1 MTNNSLEV
9 AAGKKILILDG
20 AMGTMIQRH
29 KLQESDYRG
38 EMFKDHP
45 MLQKG
50 NNDLLSLTRPDVIKG
65 IHREYLEAGA
75 DIITTN
81 SFNSNRISMADYGM
95 EGRVYELNVGAA
107 RLAAAAV
114 REYAA
119 SLEENKKPSRALF
132 VAGTMGPTNRT
143 ASMSSDVNDP
153 GARAVTFDD
162 LVEAYS
168 EQAKGLIEGG
178 VDILLVETVFDV
190 LNCKA
195 ALFAIDSVFEE
206 IGMKLPVMVSGT
218 ITDAS
223 GRTLTGQTLEA
234 FLVSVSHFPL
244 FSIGLNC
251 ALGAEQL
258 RPFIQELSAKSPFY
272 VSAHPNAGLPNQFG
286 EYDQS
291 AAFMASIAEDY
302 MKEGWVNVLGGCC
315 GTTPQHINRIAEVA
329 KKYQPRP
336 LPSLTRQ
343 TKLSG
348 LEVLTITPETNFV
361 NVGERTN
368 VSGSIKF
375 ARLIREEK
383 YDEAL
388 AIARNQVEGGAQ
400 VIDICMDEAML
411 DSEKAMVKF
420 VNLIMAEPDIS
431 KLPLM
436 IDSSRWS
443 VIEGALKCIQGKS
456 VVNSISLKEG
466 EEIFL
471 SRAKTIRKYGA
482 ATVVM
487 LFDENGQADTFE
499 RKISV
504 AERSYRLLTDKIGFP
519 PEDIIFDP
527 NVLAVATGIEEH
539 NNYGINFIRAT
550 EWIKQNLPHAK
561 ISGGISNLS
570 FSFRGTDKVREAMHS
585 IFLFHAIKA
594 GLDMGIVNPG
604 MLQVYSEIEPDLLV
618 LAEDV
623 ILNRRSDATERLVK
637 FAEGIK
643 NEGKKQEKE
652 DAWRMLPVVDRIK
665 HALVRGLDEFIE
677 QDVEEA
683 RLLFK
688 RSIELIEGPL
698 MGGMNEVGDLFGSGK
713 MFLPQVVKSARVMK
727 KAVTKLAPYIEQES
741 LGEEKKSAGKVL
753 LATVKGDVHDI
764 GKNIVGVVLSCN
776 NYEIIDLGVM
786 VPAEKIID
794 AAIKEQVDFIGL
806 SGLITPSLEEMVH
819 VAAEMERRKISIP
832 LLIGGA
838 TTSEIH
844 AAVKVAPVYSY
855 SVIHVK
861 DASKAAGVLSSL
873 LNKDSIDYAT
883 SIRDKYNKMRDAHS
897 SRVAEKNLLSL
908 SQARANR
915 FDGGGTAAA
924 AGGEATSGAAANGW
938 NGFSP
943 FAPKQ
948 PGIHVLNNIDLAE
961 LAGYI
966 DWTFFF
972 FAWKLSGKYPAIF
985 SDPIKGEE
993 AKKLFDD
1000 GQIYLR
1006 KIIEDKLI
1014 TAKAVFGLFP
1024 AVSAGDD
1031 VKVLENGIALSTK
1044 NVKTTFCFLRN
1055 QEQKEKG
1062 INNLSLADYIAP
1074 ESSGIIDNIGA
1085 FVVTAALDE
1094 SGTDKYKDDDYAM
1107 IMIRILSDRLA
1118 EAAAEWLHTKIRREY
1133 WGYAADE
1140 NLSVEEMIKQ
1150 KYKGIRPAPGY
1161 PACPDHTEKR
1171 VIFDLLEA
1179 EKRIGARLTEN
1190 FAMVPAAAVSG
1201 YIFSHPQS
1209 VYFNIGKIGQD
1220 QLKEYASRKK
1230 MTIEET
1236 AKWLSPN
1243 L

>member
-1 MTNNSLEV
+1 MKYSLEQLIRQ
-9 AAGKKILILDG
+9 KILILDG
-20 AMGTMIQRH
+20 AMGTMIQKH
-29 KLQESDYRG
+29 KLLENDYRG
-38 EMFKDHP
+38 ESFKDHP
-45 MLQKG
+45 KPQKG
-50 NNDLLSLTRPDVIKG
+50 NNDLLSITNPGIIKG

-81 SFNSNRISMADYGM
+81 TFNSNRISMSDYGM
-95 EGRVYELNVGAA
+95 EDQVYKMNFQSARIAA
-107 RLAAAAV
+107 ESV
-114 REYAA
+114 VEFENSREP
-119 SLEENKKPSRALF
+119 EEHF
-132 VAGTMGPTNRT
+132 IAGTLGPTNRT

-153 GARAVTFDD
+153 GARAITFDE

-168 EQAKGLIEGG
+168 GQVRGLIDGG
-178 VDILLVETVFDV
+178 VNVLLIETVFDV

-206 IGMKLPVMVSGT
+206 KGRTLPVMVSGT
-218 ITDAS
+218 ITDTS

-234 FLVSVSHFPL
+234 FIVSVSHFPL

-258 RPFIQELSAKSPFY
+258 RPYVEELSSKTGFY
-272 VSAHPNAGLPNQFG
+272 VSVHPNAGLPNQFG

-291 AAFMASIAEDY
+291 ASYMASIAEDF
-302 MKEGWVNVLGGCC
+302 MKEGWVNIIGGCC
-315 GTTPQHINRIAEVA
+315 GTTPHHIRKIAEASKQYKPRVRPEI
-329 KKYQPRP
+329 KKY
-336 LPSLTRQ
+336 TR
-343 TKLSG
+343 LSG
-348 LEVLTITPETNFV
+348 LEALTITPETNFV
-361 NVGERTN
+361 NIGERTN

-388 AIARNQVEGGAQ
+388 AVARSQVEGGAQ
-400 VIDICMDEAML
+400 IIDICMDEAML

-436 IDSSRWS
+436 IDSSRWN
-443 VIEGALKCIQGKS
+443 VIEPALKCIQGKS

-466 EEIFL
+466 EKIFL
-471 SRAKTIRKYGA
+471 EHARKVRKYGA
-482 ATVVM
+482 AAVVM
-487 LFDENGQADTFE
+487 LFDETGQADTLE
-499 RKISV
+499 KRIKV
-504 AERSYRLLTDKIGFP
+504 AERCYRLLVDKLAFP

-527 NVLAVATGIEEH
+527 NVLAIATGIEEH
-539 NNYGINFIRAT
+539 NNYAVDFIKTT
-550 EWIKQNLPHAK
+550 EWIKQNLPYAK
-561 ISGGISNLS
+561 VSGGISNLS
-570 FSFRGTDKVREAMHS
+570 FSFRGTDKVREAIHS
-585 IFLFHAIKA
+585 VFLFHAIKA

-604 MLQVYSEIEPDLLV
+604 MLQVYSEIQPDLLH
-618 LAEDV
+618 LIEDV
-623 ILNRRSDATERLVK
+623 VLNRRKDSTERLVK

-643 NEGKKQEKE
+643 NEGKKVEVE
-652 DAWRMLPVVDRIK
+652 DAWRQLPVIERIK
-665 HALVRGLDEFIE
+665 HSLIRGLDEFIE
-677 QDVEEA
+677 RDVEEA
-683 RLLFK
+683 RILFK

-727 KAVTKLAPYIEQES
+727 KAVAKLAPYIEKES
-741 LGEEKKSAGKVL
+741 EGKEKKTAGKVL

-794 AAIKEQVDFIGL
+794 TAIAENVDFIGL

-819 VAAEMERRKISIP
+819 VASEMERRKIGLP

-844 AAVKVAPVYSY
+844 AAVKVAPAYSHT
-855 SVIHVK
+855 VVHVK

-873 LNKDSIDYAT
+873 LQKDNSAYV
-883 SIRDKYNKMRDAHS
+883 SSVKEKYKKMREDHS
-897 SRVAEKNLLSL
+897 SRQTEKHLLIL
-908 SQARANR
+908 SEARKNK
-915 FDGGGTAAA
+915 
-924 AGGEATSGAAANGW
+924 
-938 NGFSP
+938 FSTDWQTIQLFEP
-943 FAPKQ
+943 EK
-948 PGIHVLNNIDLAE
+948 PGLHVFQDIDLKE
-961 LAGYI
+961 LSGYI

-985 SDPIKGEE
+985 NDPVKGAE

-1000 GQIYLR
+1000 AQMYL
-1006 KIIEDKLI
+1006 KKVIDQKLL

-1024 AVSAGDD
+1024 AVSDGDD
-1031 VKVLENGIALSTK
+1031 IKVFSDKREKKVNS
-1044 NVKTTFCFLRN
+1044 VFRFLRN

-1062 INNLSLADYIAP
+1062 VPNLSLSDYIAP
-1074 ESSGIIDNIGA
+1074 ESSGLTDNIGA
-1085 FVVTAALDE
+1085 FVVTAAIDNE
-1094 SGTDKYKDDDYAM
+1094 AFDKYKEDDYAT
-1107 IMIRILSDRLA
+1107 IMIRILSDRFA
-1118 EAAAEWLHTKIRREY
+1118 EATAEWLHEKIRREY
-1133 WGYAADE
+1133 WGYSKHE
-1140 NLSVEEMIKQ
+1140 NLPIEELLKL

-1161 PACPDHTEKR
+1161 PACPDHTEKQ
-1171 VIFDLLEA
+1171 VIFDLLGA
-1179 EKRIGARLTEN
+1179 ENAIGAGLTEN
-1190 FAMVPAAAVSG
+1190 FAMIPPASVSG
-1201 YIFSHPQS
+1201 YIFSHPGS
-1209 VYFNIGKIGQD
+1209 TYFNLGKIGTD
-1220 QLKEYASRKK
+1220 QLKDYAKRKNF
-1230 MTIEET
+1230 TNEEA